1 MSNEKES
8 VPIGQ
13 RIMDN
18 PFLLLAAGLIV
29 MFGFYTIWGVFEV
42 LWLPDATLP

>member
-1 MSNEKES
+1 MSNERES

-29 MFGFYTIWGVFEV
+29 MFGFYTLWGVLEE